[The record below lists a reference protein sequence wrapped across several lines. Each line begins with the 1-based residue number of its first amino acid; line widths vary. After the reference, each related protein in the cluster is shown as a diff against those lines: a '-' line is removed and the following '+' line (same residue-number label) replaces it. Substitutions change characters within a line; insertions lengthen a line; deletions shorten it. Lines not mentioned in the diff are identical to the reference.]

1 MHLPLAKY
9 VAIQFYDSGHRKCM
23 IYVFFRNDSFIYGS
37 FSANFMPSWISQSCV
52 VTAPQE
58 SNFNCRRFFS
68 NQTSFD
74 MYNLAIHRK
83 YQNTISAELSIV
95 VFYFDD
101 IFLGITINIYFNA
114 HFLRCVSALKLQI
127 LYFRNLYLR
136 HDIN

>member
-1 MHLPLAKY
+1 M
-9 VAIQFYDSGHRKCM
+9 AIPFYDSGHRKYM
-23 IYVFFRNDSFIYGS
+23 IYVFVRNDSFIYGS

-74 MYNLAIHRK
+74 MYILALYK
-83 YQNTISAELSIV
+83 NYQNTIPADLILII
-95 VFYFDD
+95 Y
-101 IFLGITINIYFNA
+101 FLGITIITYFNA

>member
-1 MHLPLAKY
+1 MAFP
-9 VAIQFYDSGHRKCM
+9 FYESGHRKYM

-58 SNFNCRRFFS
+58 SNFNCRRFFP
-68 NQTSFD
+68 NQTSRD

-83 YQNTISAELSIV
+83 YQNTISAELWIV
-95 VFYFDD
+95 VSLLFYFDD